1 MPYFILGIAPL
12 IGFLLA
18 ARWYVNAPPSTLVK
32 GLKWTAIV
40 LAIGVVSFFLI
51 AGPKLWALWAL
62 PVLLPWFMRARAA
75 ARMAK
80 NWSRMAGSNSG
91 GATGGGPGQS
101 SEIQT
106 KFLNMYLDHQS
117 GEMNGE
123 VRQGSFAG
131 KTLRNLTL
139 ENLLALLVECREDEQ
154 SVQVLTAYLDRYH
167 SDEWREQAGSAAGSA
182 GSGDMTAEQAYE
194 ILGLERGASDEEI
207 KEAHHRLLSKI
218 HPDHGGST
226 FLATQINQAK
236 DFLLG

>member
-1 MPYFILGIAPL
+1 MPYFILGIALL

-32 GLKWTAIV
+32 VLKWSAII
-40 LAIGVVSFFLI
+40 LAAAIFLFFLI

-80 NWSRMAGSNSG
+80 NWSRMAGSSSG
-91 GATGGGPGQS
+91 GTDGAPGHS
-101 SEIQT
+101 SEIET

-123 VRQGSFAG
+123 VRQGSFNG
-131 KTLRNLTL
+131 KTLRNLSL
-139 ENLLALLVECREDEQ
+139 DDLLALLVECREDEQ

-167 SDEWREQAGSAAGSA
+167 GDQWREQAGSALGSA
-182 GSGDMTAEQAYE
+182 GKGEMTAEKAHE
-194 ILGLERGASDEEI
+194 ILGLEPGASEDKI